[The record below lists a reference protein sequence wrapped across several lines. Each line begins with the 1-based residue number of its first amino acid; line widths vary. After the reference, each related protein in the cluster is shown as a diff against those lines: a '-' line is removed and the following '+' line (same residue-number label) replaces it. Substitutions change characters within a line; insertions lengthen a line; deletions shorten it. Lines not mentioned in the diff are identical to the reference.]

1 MRLSLAAG
9 SAICCA
15 GFVATQAFPD
25 AIFSIFLPS
34 DSPLIPTGERA
45 MRLLTLCCPLI
56 GVNIVASG
64 YFQAVKRPIFS
75 ILITVVRQVLFLVPF
90 LYLLPKFMSLD
101 GIWASFA
108 ASDFMA
114 FLFSAAV
121 VAREMRNLRGRSVY
135 SAEKC

>member
-1 MRLSLAAG
+1 M
-9 SAICCA
+9 
-15 GFVATQAFPD
+15 
-25 AIFSIFLPS
+25 
-34 DSPLIPTGERA
+34 
-45 MRLLTLCCPLI
+45 
-56 GVNIVASG
+56 
-64 YFQAVKRPIFS
+64 
-75 ILITVVRQVLFLVPF
+75 ITVVRQVLFLVPF

>member
-1 MRLSLAAG
+1 MSYLSAN
-9 SAICCA
+9 
-15 GFVATQAFPD
+15 GFKMTTDLFPD